1 MELRDV
7 LQARRSYRASFGARK
22 VTHDEMRYILNA
34 AYTAPSGCNLQT
46 ARMVAVLDPHTLTA
60 LGEIVGHSRVK
71 TATAALV
78 MTTKPLAIEGR
89 DPSRNKEDFGAAAQ
103 NVLLAVT
110 DLGLATTWIQGQ
122 IENEKAD
129 KIAALLE
136 IPEDYSVVGYF
147 PIGEPTREVKA
158 PNKLAFEERC
168 FIDRFGQAFE

>member
-7 LQARRSYRASFGARK
+7 LRARYSYRAPFGDRQ
-22 VTHDEMRYILNA
+22 VTHDEMRYILEA
-34 AYTAPSGCNLQT
+34 AYSAPSGCNLQT
-46 ARMVAVLDPHTLTA
+46 PRMIAVLDLETLSA
-60 LGEIVGHSRVK
+60 LGEIVGFAWVK

-78 MTTKPLAIEGR
+78 MVTKPLAIEGR
-89 DPSRNKEDFGAAAQ
+89 GPSRNKEDFGAAAQ

-122 IENEKAD
+122 IENEKAE
-129 KIAALLE
+129 KIAALLD
-136 IPEDYSVVGYF
+136 IPDDYTVAGYF

-168 FIDRFGQAFE
+168 FINRFGRAFE